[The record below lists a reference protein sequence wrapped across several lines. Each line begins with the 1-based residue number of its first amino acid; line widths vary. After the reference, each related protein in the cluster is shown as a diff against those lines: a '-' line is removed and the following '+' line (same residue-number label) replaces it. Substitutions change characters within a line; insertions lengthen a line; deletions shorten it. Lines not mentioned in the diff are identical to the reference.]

1 MIVQCPNCFKRYRL
15 AQTQSK
21 LLRVRCKGCSN
32 EFLVAPTQRSAH
44 EVAGGSDGAKVV
56 VADIQRDFRNLLVG
70 MLQHLGLHLYV
81 VEDGAEALQVVHKTA
96 PVLLL
101 VNPYLPK
108 VMGTDLI
115 ERLRKDKKAPKSIIL
130 LGAIHNHRRYRRR
143 PESLY
148 GADDYLDEGAPEEVI
163 LGKLRYHLNLPG
175 RSAGEA
181 GRLEDRA
188 PLRLARII
196 FTDLLVYEPER
207 MGSVEKVSDFFTVFK
222 AEAEEGRRYLEQKFP
237 GKGSL
242 LRQVVSEYLHQDKRT
257 SP

>member
-1 MIVQCPNCFKRYRL
+1 MMIVQCPNCFKRYRL

-130 LGAIHNHRRYRRR
+130 LGAIHNHRRYRNCPVARETAR
-143 PESLY
+143 SQRFR
-148 GADDYLDEGAPEEVI
+148 GA
-163 LGKLRYHLNLPG
+163 G